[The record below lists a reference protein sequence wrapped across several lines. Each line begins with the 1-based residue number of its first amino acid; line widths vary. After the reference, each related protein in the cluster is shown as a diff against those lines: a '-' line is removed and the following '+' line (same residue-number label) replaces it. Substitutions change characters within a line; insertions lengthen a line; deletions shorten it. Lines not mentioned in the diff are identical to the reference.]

1 MSNPGS
7 GSGSGSERNPSR
19 LVWQTDS
26 FLKLSI
32 PDRVLALH
40 AEITKDPNF
49 FGFDTHTLKDTNI
62 SLISASPNRTT
73 WEMDVPSHL
82 CNKSANLHGG
92 AAATLLDNLTST
104 ALMTIARPGF
114 LDGGHVSR
122 TITMSYLRPVPK
134 GSHVTVD
141 CEVQAAGRNTAN
153 IVGKVYLNG
162 KLIDELQGIEQ
173 ARHVDTPSEGIMYTD
188 GTTYNYPHGLYPIQ

>member
-49 FGFDTHTLKDTNI
+49 FGFDTHTLQDTNI

-73 WEMDVPSHL
+73 WEMD
-82 CNKSANLHGG
+82 
-92 AAATLLDNLTST
+92 
-104 ALMTIARPGF
+104 
-114 LDGGHVSR
+114 
-122 TITMSYLRPVPK
+122 
-134 GSHVTVD
+134 
-141 CEVQAAGRNTAN
+141 
-153 IVGKVYLNG
+153 
-162 KLIDELQGIEQ
+162 
-173 ARHVDTPSEGIMYTD
+173 
-188 GTTYNYPHGLYPIQ
+188 